1 MQFCKTILGIF
12 SFSYSILGIGIVKCH
27 NDNIE
32 TPIYKVG
39 EPESVSTTDIA
50 SLLIFQNF
58 DKRQVCSRTP
68 IRPLRNLCFIVQRS
82 KLSHFDDIFSDDLG
96 HWAKSKAK
104 SIKCEHLGDQV
115 MSIVDRNDE
124 KVENCYNIKR
134 HIFYHRKSNDFQRLF

>member
-68 IRPLRNLCFIVQRS
+68 IRPL
-82 KLSHFDDIFSDDLG
+82 
-96 HWAKSKAK
+96 
-104 SIKCEHLGDQV
+104 
-115 MSIVDRNDE
+115 
-124 KVENCYNIKR
+124 
-134 HIFYHRKSNDFQRLF
+134 

>member
-1 MQFCKTILGIF
+1 M
-12 SFSYSILGIGIVKCH
+12 VKYH

-68 IRPLRNLCFIVQRS
+68 IRPL
-82 KLSHFDDIFSDDLG
+82 
-96 HWAKSKAK
+96 
-104 SIKCEHLGDQV
+104 
-115 MSIVDRNDE
+115 
-124 KVENCYNIKR
+124 
-134 HIFYHRKSNDFQRLF
+134 

>member
-1 MQFCKTILGIF
+1 MQFSKTILGIF
-12 SFSYSILGIGIVKCH
+12 SLSCSILGIGMVKYH

-68 IRPLRNLCFIVQRS
+68 IRPL
-82 KLSHFDDIFSDDLG
+82 
-96 HWAKSKAK
+96 
-104 SIKCEHLGDQV
+104 
-115 MSIVDRNDE
+115 
-124 KVENCYNIKR
+124 
-134 HIFYHRKSNDFQRLF
+134 